1 METGRLSVHT
11 YTAESKSVKSTTR
24 LDRSRDGESQGFAL
38 QRRQHFCPRF
48 TSPTLSSNASTRH
61 DEVPITFSI
70 LPPATASPLPPPCN
84 SNTNNTRACRHRMP
98 KTTRLRGRQSPGS
111 RPSCCNGRASRGP
124 CGYPIRT
131 SRRNRNPI
139 SARAAWQKHG
149 WLLVSARLC
158 YSRRRFLRRR
168 WERQSDV
175 LDGLFWVGS
184 EMEAG
189 HVS

>member
-1 METGRLSVHT
+1 MVNHKVSPYRGVNISSQIHV
-11 YTAESKSVKSTTR
+11 STPPFQSFHPPR
-24 LDRSRDGESQGFAL
+24 RSPNNL
-38 QRRQHFCPRF
+38 LH
-48 TSPTLSSNASTRH
+48 
-61 DEVPITFSI
+61 
-70 LPPATASPLPPPCN
+70 PPARHSQPPPAPCN
-84 SNTNNTRACRHRMP
+84 SNTNNNRAYRHRIP

-175 LDGLFWVGS
+175 LDGLFWVGF

-189 HVS
+189 HVSWGWEEIEARSCCRAA